1 MLKYIQT
8 QRPFK
13 ENIKYIWTWCPWLE
27 EKMGNTGR
35 QTPSDG
41 LDTLGRKVG
50 VLKTQCPVKTMPH
63 ETELG

>member
-1 MLKYIQT
+1 
-8 QRPFK
+8 
-13 ENIKYIWTWCPWLE
+13 
-27 EKMGNTGR
+27 MGNTGR